1 MFPVVFAEFLK
12 FPYEFPLW
20 KQQFAKSAKV
30 TEADFGIHLWKRN
43 NPPEMAKNS
52 NKNAAK
58 AKKDKAQTKSGTAA
72 IVKAKDK
79 RKKAPLKK
87 VWFGLCVGY

>member
-1 MFPVVFAEFLK
+1 M
-12 FPYEFPLW
+12 
-20 KQQFAKSAKV
+20 
-30 TEADFGIHLWKRN
+30 G
-43 NPPEMAKNS
+43 KNS